1 MVKVSQHPE
10 TGAVITPSTNTPLFG
25 TIRLDSEHKSMEKG
39 FVNIQKRSAFVRGRI
54 EDLNALGLKSGQS
67 LPGKIIKRESFEPF
81 YEGQTSKINPS
92 TGEIVLTNGRETYLE
107 FVYTE
112 DANATDQWVGANNAE
127 VSAEVANALTE
138 QTV

>member
-1 MVKVSQHPE
+1 MVKVAQHPE
-10 TGAVITPSTNTPLFG
+10 TGAVITPSTNNPAFG
-25 TIRLDSEHKSMEKG
+25 TIRLDELKKSLEGG
-39 FVNIQKRSAFVRGRI
+39 FGQDQKRSAFVRGSM
-54 EDLNALGLKSGQS
+54 EFLNSLNLKAGQS

-81 YEGQTSKINPS
+81 YEGQTPKINP
-92 TGEIVLTNGRETYLE
+92 TTAEIVLTNGRETYLE

>member
-1 MVKVSQHPE
+1 MVKVAQHPA
-10 TGAVITPSTNTPLFG
+10 TGAVITPSTNNPEFG

-39 FVNIQKRSAFVRGRI
+39 YLNIQKRSAFVRGKL
-54 EDLNALGLKSGQS
+54 EELNALGLKSGQS

-81 YEGQTSKINPS
+81 YDNQGPKINP
-92 TGEIVLTNGRETYLE
+92 TTAEIILTNGRETYLE

-112 DANATDQWVGANNAE
+112 DANSTDQWVGSNSAE
-127 VSAEVANALTE
+127 VSAEVENALTE

>member
-1 MVKVSQHPE
+1 MVKVAQHPE
-10 TGAVITPSTNTPLFG
+10 TGAVITPSTNNSAFG
-25 TIRLDSEHKSMEKG
+25 TIRLDSEHESMEKG
-39 FVNIQKRSAFVRGRI
+39 FVNIQKRSAFVRGKI

-81 YEGQTSKINPS
+81 YEGQRPKINPS
-92 TGEIVLTNGRETYLE
+92 SGEIMLTNGRETYLE

-112 DANATDQWVGANNAE
+112 DANATDQWVGASNAE
-127 VSAEVANALTE
+127 VSAEVVNALTE

>member
-1 MVKVSQHPE
+1 MVKVAQHPA
-10 TGAVITPSTNTPLFG
+10 TGVVITPSTNNPEYG

-39 FVNIQKRSAFVRGRI
+39 YLNIQKRSAFVRGKL

-81 YEGQTSKINPS
+81 YENQAPKINP
-92 TGEIVLTNGRETYLE
+92 TTAELVLTNGRETYLE

-112 DANATDQWVGANNAE
+112 DTNSTDQWVGSNSAE
-127 VSAEVANALTE
+127 VSVEVANALTE

>member
-1 MVKVSQHPE
+1 MVKVAQHPE
-10 TGAVITPSTNTPLFG
+10 TGAVITPSTNNPAFG

-54 EDLNALGLKSGQS
+54 EDLNALDLKSGQS

-81 YEGQTSKINPS
+81 YEGQAPKINP
-92 TGEIVLTNGRETYLE
+92 TTAEIVLTNGRETYLE

-112 DANATDQWVGANNAE
+112 DDNATDQWVGANNVE
-127 VSAEVANALTE
+127 VSEEVENALIE